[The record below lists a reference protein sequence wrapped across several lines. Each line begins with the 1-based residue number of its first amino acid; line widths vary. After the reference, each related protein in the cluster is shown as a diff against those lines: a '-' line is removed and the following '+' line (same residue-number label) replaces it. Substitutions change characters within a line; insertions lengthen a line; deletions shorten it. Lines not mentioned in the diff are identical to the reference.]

1 MKKTI
6 IVFFLLFI
14 NFFLFS
20 QNVDEYKNYHEYGRE
35 LLLQGLYNEAIIQL
49 DSAIAM
55 MPYGSE
61 MYYER
66 GYSKM
71 QLKKYKESILDF
83 SMVINKTPHKYH
95 AYISRAIARYHIDN
109 FYGAKQDLKK
119 ALSKDPENLIAKEYL
134 EIVENSLRE
143 ITQQN
148 NQQTYHSI
156 HQKQTELQNTRYE
169 RRRKREQVIWGT
181 VIPIAFWTSVFL
193 TW

>member
-6 IVFFLLFI
+6 IAFFLIFI
-14 NFFLFS
+14 NSFVFS
-20 QNVDEYKNYHEYGRE
+20 QHVDEYKNYHEHGRE

-49 DSAIAM
+49 DSAISM

-119 ALSKDPENLIAKEYL
+119 ALNKDPENSIAKEYL
-134 EIVENSLRE
+134 AIVENALKE
-143 ITQQN
+143 IRQQN
-148 NQQTYHSI
+148 NQQTYNSI
-156 HQKQTELQNTRYE
+156 HQKQTELQNSRYE
-169 RRRKREQVIWGT
+169 RRRQREQVIWGT
-181 VIPIAFWTSVFL
+181 VIPIAFWTSIFL